1 MNINMKKIDKDSGVP
16 FHIQIKDEIIKFAR
30 QNDSTQALPKHE
42 KLAHMFGTSRFTV
55 AKAISELKRE
65 KILNA
70 VKGHGTFLIRKK
82 PEANN
87 FAVIE
92 KSKLIT
98 LILPSAETSP
108 LFQGCQAEAEKDGY
122 HILLKNDELI
132 ENKTRE
138 GFIRRER
145 ECLIKYLNG
154 ELGGSLILYYEGGRD
169 NLDILK
175 KIIEADMPLVC
186 IDRLPDSLSVNYV
199 GYDNFSACREV
210 TRRLISSGKSNIA
223 IVGAGAAISSTK
235 EQVSGYIKALEENG
249 LKLNPENI
257 LTGVDFIYY
266 WKESEIRHLKQRFL
280 DIKDKIDAVYFM
292 SSFAERIMLEDLG
305 TSDLKAGIVFAG
317 ENSITQPWIREKFV
331 IQSGKPSVQLGA
343 EAVKLVKSK
352 LLSENR
358 TKIEQIRLPVL
369 LTQIK

>member
-82 PEANN
+82 PAANN

-98 LILPSAETSP
+98 LILPSAEASP
-108 LFQGCQAEAEKDGY
+108 IFQGCQAEAEKDGY

-138 GFIRRER
+138 GFISRER
-145 ECLIKYLNG
+145 ECLIKYLHG
-154 ELGGSLILYYEGGRD
+154 ELGDSLILYYEGGRD

-175 KIIEADMPLVC
+175 KIIEAEMPLVC
-186 IDRLPDSLSVNYV
+186 IDRLPDYFSVNYV
-199 GYDNFSACREV
+199 GYDNFSVCREV

-223 IVGAGAAISSTK
+223 IVGTGAAISSTR

-249 LKLNPENI
+249 LELNKENI
-257 LTGVDFIYY
+257 LTGADFLYY
-266 WKESEIRHLKQRFL
+266 WKESEIRLLKERFL
-280 DIKDKIDAVYFM
+280 AIKGKVDAVYFM
-292 SSFAERIMLEDLG
+292 SALAERLMLEDISE
-305 TSDLKAGIVFAG
+305 SDLKTDIVFAG
-317 ENSITQPWIREKFV
+317 RNSITHPWIKEKFV
-331 IQSGKPSVQLGA
+331 IQCSPPSVQLGA

-352 LLSENR
+352 LVLENR

-369 LTQIK
+369 LR